1 MKTKRFV
8 FPPLTS
14 LFFAIAFLAVG
25 YGMILTFI
33 GIYLKD
39 LNISNSVIG
48 IINSAFYLGAIA
60 SSIFSQKIISSVGH
74 IRSFATFASIM
85 IISFLSHA
93 IVFDEI
99 LWIGLRFFAGFSFY
113 AILIILESWLNEK
126 STQDNRGKIIALYSI
141 VFYLATALGQL
152 FLNIEGTFREHI
164 FTIGSIL
171 VLFSIIL
178 ISLIKIKEPILKPF
192 EKYSLPKVYSV
203 VPLAFTASL
212 IGGFLIGSFFT
223 MVPIYILEKFDS
235 IEVVSY
241 FMTFALLGGLL
252 AQWPVG
258 ILSDKYGRRK
268 LIAFSAFFCASTSIL
283 FLFVESSIFFVYT
296 LGFLLGLSIFS
307 IYPLAVARANDVVD
321 ENKDILEISR
331 TLLYSYGIG
340 SFVSPLVMGYLLNYN
355 REFLFILF
363 SIICIFLT
371 LYSLSRKRIAD
382 DDMSVY
388 INMPAVASPELS
400 QLDPRQDD

>member
-1 MKTKRFV
+1 
-8 FPPLTS
+8 
-14 LFFAIAFLAVG
+14 
-25 YGMILTFI
+25 MILTYI
-33 GIYLKD
+33 GIYLKELD
-39 LNISNSVIG
+39 ISNSVIG
-48 IINSAFYLGAIA
+48 IINSAFYLGAIG
-60 SSIFSQKIISSVGH
+60 SSIFSQKIISSAGH

-93 IVFDEI
+93 IIFDEI
-99 LWIGLRFFAGFSFY
+99 LWIVLRFFAGFSFY

-126 STQDNRGKIIALYSI
+126 STQDNRGKIIAVYST
-141 VFYLATALGQL
+141 VFYLATAVGQL

-178 ISLIKIKEPILKPF
+178 ISLIKIKEPLLKPF

-252 AQWPVG
+252 AQVPVG

-283 FLFVESSIFFVYT
+283 FIFVENSTSFVYT
-296 LGFLLGLSIFS
+296 LGFLLGLGIFS

-355 REFLFILF
+355 RESLFILF
-363 SIICIFLT
+363 SIICVFLT
-371 LYSLSRKRIAD
+371 FYSLSRKRIAD

>member
-1 MKTKRFV
+1 
-8 FPPLTS
+8 
-14 LFFAIAFLAVG
+14 
-25 YGMILTFI
+25 MIITFI
-33 GIYLKD
+33 GLHLKE

-74 IRSFATFASIM
+74 IRSFTAFASVM
-85 IISFLSHA
+85 IISFLAHS
-93 IVFDEI
+93 IMFNEF

-126 STQDNRGKIIALYSI
+126 STHDNRGKILAIYSI

-152 FLNIEGTFREHI
+152 FLNIEGKFREYI
-164 FTIGSIL
+164 FTMGSIL

-178 ISLIKIKEPILKPF
+178 ISLIKVKEPTLKPF
-192 EKYSLPKVYSV
+192 EKYSLPKIYSV

-212 IGGFLIGSFFT
+212 IGGFLIGGFFT
-223 MVPIYILEKFDS
+223 MVPIYLLEKYDS
-235 IEVVSY
+235 IEIVSY
-241 FMTFALLGGLL
+241 FMTFALVGGLL

-258 ILSDKYGRRK
+258 VLSDKYGRRK
-268 LIAFSAFFCASTSIL
+268 LIAFNAFVCSVTSIL
-283 FLFVESSIFFVYT
+283 FLFVIDYTLYIYT
-296 LGFLLGLSIFS
+296 LGFFLGASIFS
-307 IYPLAVARANDVVD
+307 LYPLAVARANDVVD

-340 SFVSPLVMGYLLNYN
+340 SFISPLIIGFILNYN
-355 REFLFILF
+355 REFLFVLF
-363 SIICIFLT
+363 ASICLFLT
-371 LYSLSRKRIAD
+371 LYSRSKKRIAD

-388 INMPAVASPELS
+388 VNIPAVSSPELS
-400 QLDPRQDD
+400 QLDPRQDE